1 MVSDNK
7 PTIFPNSTRVTVPGS
22 RPDILVPMR
31 EVKLADTSRPD
42 GTKSP
47 NEPVRIYDTSGP
59 WGDPAFH
66 GDVEKGLPAIRAA
79 WILERGDVEAVPGRE
94 LKPED
99 DGYLSWKHAETAQR
113 ATSRNRLVQFDRA
126 DRKVYKGKPGQRPT
140 QLAYA
145 KQIGRAHV

>member
-7 PTIFPNSTRVTVPGS
+7 PANFPNSTRVYVPGS

-42 GTKSP
+42 GAKSA

-79 WILERGDVEAVPGRE
+79 WILERSDVEAVAGRE

-113 ATSRNRLVQFDRA
+113 GP
-126 DRKVYKGKPGQRPT
+126 RKVNSV
-140 QLAYA
+140 L
-145 KQIGRAHV
+145 